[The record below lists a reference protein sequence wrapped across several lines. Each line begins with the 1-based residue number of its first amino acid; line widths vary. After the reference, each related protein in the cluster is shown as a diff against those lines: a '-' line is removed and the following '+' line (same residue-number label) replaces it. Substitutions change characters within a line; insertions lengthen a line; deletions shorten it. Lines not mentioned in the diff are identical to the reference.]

1 MPYPITQQNEPNT
14 QTATIAATGNLS
26 PAVQLPVGHEL
37 AAILMPAVW
46 TAAGITFQA
55 AYGNGSYAN
64 VFAAGGS
71 EYALVCVAL
80 SYVVIPPGVLHGA
93 NWIKIR
99 SGTSGSAVAQVAART
114 LTLIT
119 RPTS

>member
-14 QTATIAATGNLS
+14 QTATIAISGNLT
-26 PAVQLPVGHEL
+26 PAIQLPPGHEL

-55 AYGNGSYAN
+55 AYDNGSYAN
-64 VFAAGGS
+64 VFAAGGA
-71 EYALVCVAL
+71 EYALVVVATN
-80 SYVVIPPGVLHGA
+80 YVVIPPGALHGA

-99 SGTSGSAVAQVAART
+99 SGTTGTPVAQIAART
-114 LTLIT
+114 LTIIT